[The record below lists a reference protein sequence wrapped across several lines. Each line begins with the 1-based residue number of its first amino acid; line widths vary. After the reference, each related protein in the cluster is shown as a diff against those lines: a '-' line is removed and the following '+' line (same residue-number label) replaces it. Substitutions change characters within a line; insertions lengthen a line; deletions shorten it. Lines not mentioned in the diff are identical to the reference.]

1 MTKSVGAYVHGFDD
15 SVIDSQITRS
25 EACLKAISPGAFKVF
40 IVGILRR
47 HEDEQISYCAGSGFL
62 ITLAMIP
69 PPKRNTIIIV
79 KTAR

>member
-25 EACLKAISPGAFKVF
+25 EACLKAISPGAFKVV
-40 IVGILRR
+40 IVGIVRR
-47 HEDEQISYCAGSGFL
+47 HEDEQISYIVLSGFL

-69 PPKRNTIIIV
+69 LPRWETIIMV
-79 KTAR
+79 KTAS